1 MLKVTIKLAVYCII
15 FLFLGCNETKKEV
28 PELEVLHYADSTS
41 EARIDSAYAAIRSN
55 CDTLLKYKAPVMAD
69 SLLKDSTSLKR
80 FFAAALYTDADEK
93 VERVI
98 RQLQA
103 DCDSNLL
110 RETYR
115 IVRLRQR
122 AKPAP
127 RKKPKVLPA
136 ARRS

>member
-1 MLKVTIKLAVYCII
+1 MLKVTIKLTVYCII
-15 FLFLGCNETKKEV
+15 FLFLGCNEPKKEV
-28 PELEVLHYADSTS
+28 PELEVLHYSDSTS
-41 EARIDSAYAAIRSN
+41 EARIDSAYAAIHSN

-69 SLLKDSTSLKR
+69 SLLKDSIILKK
-80 FFAAALYTDADEK
+80 FFNTVLYTDADAK
-93 VERVI
+93 VEKVI
-98 RQLQA
+98 RQLLA

-110 RETYR
+110 KETYR
-115 IVRLRQR
+115 IVRLRKQ

>member
-15 FLFLGCNETKKEV
+15 FLFLGCTEPKKEV

-41 EARIDSAYAAIRSN
+41 EARIDSAYAAIGSN

-69 SLLKDSTSLKR
+69 SLQKDSTALKKI
-80 FFAAALYTDADEK
+80 FDSVLYTDADEK
-93 VERVI
+93 VEKVI

-110 RETYR
+110 KETYR
-115 IVRLRQR
+115 IIRLRKQ

-127 RKKPKVLPA
+127 RKKPKVSPA